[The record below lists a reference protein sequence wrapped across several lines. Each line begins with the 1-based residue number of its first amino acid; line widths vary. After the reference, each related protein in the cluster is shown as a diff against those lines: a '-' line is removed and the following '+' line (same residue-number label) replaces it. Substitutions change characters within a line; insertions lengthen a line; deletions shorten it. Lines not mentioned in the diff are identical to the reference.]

1 MTKLTKNSLDYL
13 STVSGLCD
21 FIGRSAEMFWKHG
34 LSTIQFFHFQ
44 RFCDKSLH
52 RFIRHKY
59 LCSVLRS
66 VSLSNSG
73 LSHPCCIPLVPHARV
88 FKSIIS
94 MFLHCISMIS
104 PQLYDLSVPPPPPP
118 CYNHLIIAT
127 IFFQPK
133 CKDP

>member
-1 MTKLTKNSLDYL
+1 MTSVHVLISQ
-13 STVSGLCD
+13 
-21 FIGRSAEMFWKHG
+21 SAEIFWKHG

-59 LCSVLRS
+59 VCSMLRS

-73 LSHPCCIPLVPHARV
+73 LSHPCGIPLVPHVRV
-88 FKSIIS
+88 FKSIIVS

-104 PQLYDLSVPPPPPP
+104 PQLHTCMITCMWTPPLPPPP
-118 CYNHLIIAT
+118 CYNHLIIANT
-127 IFFQPK
+127 FFQPK
-133 CKDP
+133 CKNH